1 MKSQFYRSTLICSLL
16 FGVVFLFTGCKSDSN
31 VRIIRLG
38 HGLDVTHSVHQAMLQ
53 TDVYLNELS
62 QGKMRLQI
70 YPNQQLG
77 SERECLEL
85 LQIGSL
91 DMTKVSGA
99 VLENFAPKLKIFG
112 LPFLF
117 DNKDHL
123 FKVLDGTIGK
133 ELLKEGEEYWLKGVG
148 FYDSGSRSFYTKERP
163 VEQPED
169 LEGLKI
175 RVQESVSAFD
185 MVKQL
190 GASPTPISWG
200 ELYTAL
206 QQGVVDGAENN
217 PPSFYLSRHYEVC
230 KYYSIDEHTMIPDV
244 LLVSTHLWNRLSS
257 EEQGWLQKAI
267 DQSIPYQRDLWIQSE
282 NESLQAV
289 IEAGVEVSYPKK
301 NRFQEATQK
310 MYQDFK
316 KDPQMAELIERIRN
330 EAN

>member
-1 MKSQFYRSTLICSLL
+1 
-16 FGVVFLFTGCKSDSN
+16 
-31 VRIIRLG
+31 
-38 HGLDVTHSVHQAMLQ
+38 MLQ

-62 QGKMRLQI
+62 EGKMRLQI

-99 VLENFAPKLKIFG
+99 VLENFAPKLRIFG

-257 EEQGWLQKAI
+257 EEHGWLQKAI

-289 IEAGVEVSYPKK
+289 IEAGVEVTYPKK

>member
-70 YPNQQLG
+70 YPNQRLG

-99 VLENFAPKLKIFG
+99 VLENFAPKLRIFG

-244 LLVSTHLWNRLSS
+244 LLVSTHLWDRLSS

-301 NRFQEATQK
+301 NRFQKATQK

>member
-99 VLENFAPKLKIFG
+99 VLENFAPKLRIFG

>member
-1 MKSQFYRSTLICSLL
+1 M
-16 FGVVFLFTGCKSDSN
+16 
-31 VRIIRLG
+31 
-38 HGLDVTHSVHQAMLQ
+38 
-53 TDVYLNELS
+53 
-62 QGKMRLQI
+62 
-70 YPNQQLG
+70 
-77 SERECLEL
+77 
-85 LQIGSL
+85 
-91 DMTKVSGA
+91 
-99 VLENFAPKLKIFG
+99 
-112 LPFLF
+112 F

-282 NESLQAV
+282 NKSLQAV
-289 IEAGVEVSYPKK
+289 IEAGVEVTYPKK

>member
-99 VLENFAPKLKIFG
+99 VLENFAPKLRIFG

-206 QQGVVDGAENN
+206 QQGVVDVAENN
-217 PPSFYLSRHYEVC
+217 LPSFYLSRHYEV
-230 KYYSIDEHTMIPDV
+230 
-244 LLVSTHLWNRLSS
+244 
-257 EEQGWLQKAI
+257 
-267 DQSIPYQRDLWIQSE
+267 
-282 NESLQAV
+282 
-289 IEAGVEVSYPKK
+289 
-301 NRFQEATQK
+301 
-310 MYQDFK
+310 
-316 KDPQMAELIERIRN
+316 
-330 EAN
+330 

>member
-1 MKSQFYRSTLICSLL
+1 
-16 FGVVFLFTGCKSDSN
+16 
-31 VRIIRLG
+31 
-38 HGLDVTHSVHQAMLQ
+38 
-53 TDVYLNELS
+53 
-62 QGKMRLQI
+62 
-70 YPNQQLG
+70 
-77 SERECLEL
+77 LEL

-117 DNKDHL
+117 DDKAHL
-123 FKVLDGTIGK
+123 FRVLDGPIGK
-133 ELLKEGEEYWLKGVG
+133 ELLKEGDDFWLKGVG

-163 VEQPED
+163 VKSPED
-169 LEGLKI
+169 LNGLKI

-230 KYYSIDEHTMIPDV
+230 KFYSIDEHTMIPDV
-244 LLVSTHLWNRLSS
+244 LLVSTHLWGRLSPQ
-257 EEQGWLQKAI
+257 EQEWLQTAI
-267 DQSIPYQRDLWIQSE
+267 DQSVPYQRELWIRSE

-289 IEAGVEVSYPKK
+289 IDAGVKVTYPEKAL
-301 NRFQEATQK
+301 FQEATQSL
-310 MYQDFK
+310 YTAFK
-316 KDPQMAELIERIRN
+316 KDPEMAHLIERIRN

>member
-16 FGVVFLFTGCKSDSN
+16 LGVVFLFTGCKSDSN

-53 TDVYLNELS
+53 TDVYLNEVS

-99 VLENFAPKLKIFG
+99 VLENFAPKLRIFG

-117 DNKDHL
+117 DNKEHL

-163 VEQPED
+163 VQQPED

-289 IEAGVEVSYPKK
+289 IESGVEVSYPKK

>member
-1 MKSQFYRSTLICSLL
+1 
-16 FGVVFLFTGCKSDSN
+16 
-31 VRIIRLG
+31 
-38 HGLDVTHSVHQAMLQ
+38 MLQ

-99 VLENFAPKLKIFG
+99 VLENFAPKLRIFG

>member
-1 MKSQFYRSTLICSLL
+1 MNVPKQKMSFFYIGL
-16 FGVVFLFTGCKSDSN
+16 FGVLFLFTHCNQASST
-31 VRIIRLG
+31 RIIRLG
-38 HGLDVTHSVHQAMLQ
+38 HGLDVTHSVHQAMIQ
-53 TDVYLNELS
+53 ADVHLNELS
-62 QGKMRLQI
+62 DGKMRIQI

-117 DNKDHL
+117 DDKAHL
-123 FKVLDGTIGK
+123 FRVLDGPIGK
-133 ELLKEGEEYWLKGVG
+133 ELLKEGDDFWLKGVG

-163 VEQPED
+163 VKSPED
-169 LEGLKI
+169 LSGLKI

-230 KYYSIDEHTMIPDV
+230 KFYSIDEHTMIPDV
-244 LLVSTHLWNRLSS
+244 LLVSTHLWERLNPQ
-257 EEQGWLQKAI
+257 EQEWLQTAI
-267 DQSIPYQRDLWIQSE
+267 DRSVPYQRELWIQSE

-289 IEAGVEVSYPKK
+289 IDAGVEVIYPEKIL
-301 NRFQEATQK
+301 FQEATQSL
-310 MYQDFK
+310 YSAFK
-316 KDPQMAELIERIRN
+316 KDPEMAHLIERIRN